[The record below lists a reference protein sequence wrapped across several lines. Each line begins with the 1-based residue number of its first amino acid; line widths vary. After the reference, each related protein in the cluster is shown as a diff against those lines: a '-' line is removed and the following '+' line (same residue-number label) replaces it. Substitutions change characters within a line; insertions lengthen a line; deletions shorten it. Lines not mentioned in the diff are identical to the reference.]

1 MAAQEDDAAK
11 DSKDNLDA
19 TVKKGLKELGERASV
34 LASQLETNENS
45 EPEAK
50 EKIAKLGEKI
60 RALHE
65 QQASILEG
73 DSAMMQASFLDT
85 ATHARKLAREAEELR
100 VALGG
105 SSTDEEEQEEED
117 EHEEE
122 DEEDEDEAD
131 KEDEDEQEE
140 DEEDEDEADKEDE

>member
-1 MAAQEDDAAK
+1 MSMQIVLTLMLLACTSVAAQGEQEATCSLGSSCPAASEGIPDEGSVLLQGMGARKKAMAAAEDDAAK

-65 QQASILEG
+65 QQA
-73 DSAMMQASFLDT
+73 
-85 ATHARKLAREAEELR
+85 
-100 VALGG
+100 
-105 SSTDEEEQEEED
+105 
-117 EHEEE
+117 
-122 DEEDEDEAD
+122 
-131 KEDEDEQEE
+131 
-140 DEEDEDEADKEDE
+140 